1 MYPLP
6 DIAPTVGSPFVG
18 DPSVGDPSAGNPSI
32 GAPSAGNR
40 SIGAASCQPSPARTP
55 YSQVA
60 AGTGAAGV
68 VGGIGIITDPVVVP
82 ADRDG
87 ATRLSI
93 VAGAMSGA

>member
-18 DPSVGDPSAGNPSI
+18 DPSAGNPSI
-32 GAPSAGNR
+32 GAPSAGNP
-40 SIGAASCQPSPARTP
+40 STGAASCQPSPARTP

-68 VGGIGIITDPVVVP
+68 VGGSGIITDPVVVP

-93 VAGAMSGA
+93 VVGAMSGA